1 MTQSNEVSDDMLMA
15 LADGELNEIDAQR
28 LHRVI
33 AADPGLAARYA
44 DFVST
49 RQLLQDAYL
58 TEPAS
63 DRLVT
68 AVMQGTNV
76 VHLHRPMAQK
86 AGLALALAA
95 SLVLALGGFWAGRS
109 TGPQPVGQTDL
120 AQVTADLITGEET
133 QMPDGSMVRVLASYD
148 TAQGLCRLIDQGDQR
163 HVLCRDLQAGA
174 WVTALSVTDGHADSF
189 LPASDLGVRLI
200 DSLLD
205 ELGASPALDADA
217 ERSALS
223 R

>member
-1 MTQSNEVSDDMLMA
+1 MARSNEVSDDMLMA
-15 LADGELNEIDAQR
+15 LADGELNQIDAQR

-33 AADPGLAARYA
+33 AADPDLAARYA
-44 DFVST
+44 DFVKT
-49 RQLLQDAYL
+49 RQLLQDAYQ
-58 TEPAS
+58 TEPAP

-68 AVMQGTNV
+68 AVMQGGNV
-76 VHLHRPMAQK
+76 VPLRRPMAQK
-86 AGLALALAA
+86 AGWVLALAA
-95 SLVLALGGFWAGRS
+95 SLVMALGGFWAGRS
-109 TGPQPVGQTDL
+109 TGPQPLGPTDL
-120 AQVTADLITGEET
+120 AQVTAGLTTGEET
-133 QMPDGSMVRVLASYD
+133 QLPDGSIVRVLASYD

-174 WVTALSVTDGHADSF
+174 WVTALSVTAGGADNF

-205 ELGASPALDADA
+205 ELGAGPALDADA

>member
-15 LADGELNEIDAQR
+15 LADGELNEIDAQC

-86 AGLALALAA
+86 AGLALGLAA

-120 AQVTADLITGEET
+120 AQVTADLITGEDTE
-133 QMPDGSMVRVLASYD
+133 MPDGSMVRVLASYD

-174 WVTALSVTDGHADSF
+174 WVTALSVTDGHGDSF

-205 ELGASPALDADA
+205 ELGAGPALDADA